1 MHEMGLTQS
10 IIDIAVEHAN
20 QADAKK
26 ITQINVKAGDFMSIV
41 EDSIQ
46 FAFTYLTGDT
56 IAAGSK
62 LVVERIPIIIHCDDC
77 GFEGEA
83 PKEEIHV
90 CPKCGEFLVQ
100 LVSGREFYVDSI
112 EVE

>member
-10 IIDIAVEHAN
+10 IIDIAVDHAERAN
-20 QADAKK
+20 ANK

-41 EDSIQ
+41 EDSLQ
-46 FAFTYLTGDT
+46 FAFTYLSSDS
-56 IAAGSK
+56 IASGAQ
-62 LVVERIPIIIHCDDC
+62 LVVERIPIIIHCDNCDSDS
-77 GFEGEA
+77 EVD
-83 PKEEIHV
+83 KTDIHI
-90 CPKCGEFLVQ
+90 CPNCGECFVQ